1 MVSVSDACADERRR
15 MGEIVR
21 KGNTSVS
28 RHGMRVTVSIKIASG
43 KEEGRGYPDLPIMGI
58 RGGRKEA
65 WAEWVEDGTVRGHK
79 SPWRVRCTCPLF
91 SPFSLHEVMLIAG
104 LACLDTDRETS
115 DAWRRD

>member
-1 MVSVSDACADERRR
+1 MRVPMNE
-15 MGEIVR
+15 GEWAKSSGKEIR
-21 KGNTSVS
+21 ASA
-28 RHGMRVTVSIKIASG
+28 GMALRVTVSIKVASG

-65 WAEWVEDGTVRGHK
+65 WVEWVEDGTVRGHK

-91 SPFSLHEVMLIAG
+91 SPLFHEVMLIAA
-104 LACLDTDRETS
+104 LACLETDRETS